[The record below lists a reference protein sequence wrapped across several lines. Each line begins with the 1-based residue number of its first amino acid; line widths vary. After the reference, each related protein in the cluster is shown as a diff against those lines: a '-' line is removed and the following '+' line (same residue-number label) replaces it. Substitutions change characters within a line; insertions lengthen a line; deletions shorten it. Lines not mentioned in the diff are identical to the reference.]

1 MFTYPKN
8 ISSQI
13 IYEFQSEEHELYG
26 GKTADTTLAKWSL
39 LNVPKMEMPDLLK
52 DSSSCHSVNWVHISE
67 LSPYSVHT
75 QSLHVRQRPV
85 YSKLI
90 QHLGNLHECHL
101 PHFILLERELEGC
114 YCKARI
120 KELRVILGF
129 HLCLVL
135 ELILLTL
142 EEMTST
148 WGDQIKENQCSS
160 LEP

>member
-1 MFTYPKN
+1 MFTYPEN

-13 IYEFQSEEHELYG
+13 IYEFQSEEYELYG

-39 LNVPKMEMPDLLK
+39 LK
-52 DSSSCHSVNWVHISE
+52 DTSSCHAVNWVHISE
-67 LSPYSVHT
+67 LSPYSVRT
-75 QSLHVRQRPV
+75 QSLHIRQRPF

-135 ELILLTL
+135 EFILLTL
-142 EEMTST
+142 KEMTST
-148 WGDQIKENQCSS
+148 WSDQIKENQCSS